1 MEQKLENIID
11 NGLESISQYLYM
23 ASIILGA
30 ILILLGIFLIINK
43 RGESNRNALICIII
57 GSVALISGIVQR

>member
-43 RGESNRNALICIII
+43 RGESKGA
-57 GSVALISGIVQR
+57 VP